1 MDYQDIIQDLS
12 EHVGRF
18 DCKDGYDKRRRKIL
32 QINSQLGNKPLGDFR
47 RQDGWEKVGDIRQ
60 FEKGPAML
68 ENIAPSAPS
77 YIKPLEGETYKS
89 VPVLLNAIRR
99 EAFRHEAKKV
109 FRNYLSAEIKQLEDD
124 G

>member
-18 DCKDGYDKRRRKIL
+18 DCKEGYKRGKKIL
-32 QINSQLGNKPLGDFR
+32 QINSRLGNKPLGDFR

-60 FEKGPAML
+60 FEKGPATL
-68 ENIAPSAPS
+68 ENVVHSAPP
-77 YIKPLEGETYKS
+77 YIKSLEGKPYKS

-99 EAFRHEAKKV
+99 EAFRHEAKEV
-109 FRNYLSAEIKQLEDD
+109 FRNYLSAEIKKLEDD
-124 G
+124 D